1 MRKLAAAS
9 RPAGIS
15 KGPISIQ
22 QHASKAIFCELKA
35 PRRRIVADGRR
46 TPFTKARLDVVLES
60 LATTI
65 DYKSMHGATS
75 YTGSMETTKQ
85 SRASYPASQP
95 ATSLR

>member
-1 MRKLAAAS
+1 
-9 RPAGIS
+9 
-15 KGPISIQ
+15 
-22 QHASKAIFCELKA
+22 
-35 PRRRIVADGRR
+35 VADGRR
-46 TPFTKARLDVVLES
+46 TPFTKARLDGVLES